1 VRNLILQAFTE
12 GRIDPKKLH
21 LTLGDLADE
30 QPERYSFF
38 WAGKRDA
45 IRLLAERSSVATV

>member
-38 WAGKRDA
+38 WAGNRDA